1 MNNKFSY
8 EDYEEEKIEDRK
20 EIKEDEKQENK
31 SFYNLNNHEEN
42 STNNSKNMLKSIIL
56 IVVILGLVTTF
67 AVVKFTGNKENN
79 DDDSNTN
86 QSSGTEI
93 EEEEEDITIIDP
105 NSKTRP
111 YAVMINCHNGAL
123 PQAGLQDAYIVYE
136 IMVEGGITRMMALF
150 KDKDV
155 SKIGSVRSARTQYL
169 DYVYEHD
176 AIYVHAGGA
185 KDALNRISS
194 EGISDVDVD
203 GAYGFRDTS
212 LNRSWEHTLFTSTKL
227 LLNGVNAKGFN
238 KTTDTPNLLTYTAS
252 LNLDAFNNTSNATNV
267 SIKYS
272 DYRTSNYTYDDSK
285 KVYLRSM
292 NSTKNIDLV
301 TGEQYEVKNIIV
313 YAVRYSSYTNGSS
326 TQYQKID
333 NVGTGDGYYITEGK
347 AIPITWEKTSHNSQT
362 KYIVK
367 ETGKELV
374 VNDGNTYIQIYPTSG
389 SLTIN

>member
-8 EDYEEEKIEDRK
+8 EDYEDEKINDNK
-20 EIKEDEKQENK
+20 EVKEDKKQEKK
-31 SFYNLNNHEEN
+31 SFYNLNKQDS
-42 STNNSKNMLKSIIL
+42 STNNSKNMIKSIIL
-56 IVVILGLVTTF
+56 IVIILALVTTF

-79 DDDSNTN
+79 DNNNNNNNTN
-86 QSSGTEI
+86 EPTDEEI
-93 EEEEEDITIIDP
+93 EEDIKIIDL

-301 TGEQYEVKNIIV
+301 TNLQYEVKNIIV

>member
-8 EDYEEEKIEDRK
+8 EDYEDEKINDNK
-20 EIKEDEKQENK
+20 EVKEDKKQEKK
-31 SFYNLNNHEEN
+31 SFYNLNKQDS
-42 STNNSKNMLKSIIL
+42 STNNSKNMIKSIIL
-56 IVVILGLVTTF
+56 IVIILALVTTF

-79 DDDSNTN
+79 DNNNNNNNTN
-86 QSSGTEI
+86 EPTDEEI
-93 EEEEEDITIIDP
+93 EKDIKIIDL

-155 SKIGSVRSARTQYL
+155 AKIGSVRSARTQYL

-203 GAYGFRDTS
+203 GTYGFRDTS
-212 LNRSWEHTLFTSTKL
+212 LNRSWEHTLFTSTNL
-227 LLNGVNAKGFN
+227 LLNGVNAKGFT
-238 KTTDTPNLLTYTAS
+238 KTTNTPNLLTYTTS
-252 LNLDAFNNTSNATNV
+252 LDLDVFNNSKNANNI

-272 DYRTSNYTYDDSK
+272 EYRTSNYTYDASK

-301 TGEQYEVKNIIV
+301 TNLQYEVKNIIV
-313 YAVRYSSYTNGSS
+313 YAVKYSSYTNGSS

>member
-8 EDYEEEKIEDRK
+8 EDYEDEKINDNK
-20 EIKEDEKQENK
+20 EVKEDKKQEKK
-31 SFYNLNNHEEN
+31 SFYNLNKQDS
-42 STNNSKNMLKSIIL
+42 STNNSKNMIKSIIL
-56 IVVILGLVTTF
+56 IVIILALVTTF

-79 DDDSNTN
+79 DNNNNNNNTN
-86 QSSGTEI
+86 EPTDEEI
-93 EEEEEDITIIDP
+93 EEDIKIIDL

-203 GAYGFRDTS
+203 GTYGFRDTS

-227 LLNGVNAKGFN
+227 LLNGVNAKGFT
-238 KTTDTPNLLTYTAS
+238 KTTNTPNLLTYTTS
-252 LNLDAFNNTSNATNV
+252 LDLDVFNNSKNANNI

-272 DYRTSNYTYDDSK
+272 EYRTSNYTYDASK

-301 TGEQYEVKNIIV
+301 TNLQYEVKNIIV
-313 YAVRYSSYTNGSS
+313 YAVKYSSYTNGSS

>member
-8 EDYEEEKIEDRK
+8 EDYEDEKINDNK
-20 EIKEDEKQENK
+20 EVKEDKKQEKK
-31 SFYNLNNHEEN
+31 SFYNLNKQDS
-42 STNNSKNMLKSIIL
+42 STNNSKNMIKSIIL
-56 IVVILGLVTTF
+56 IVIILALVTTF

-79 DDDSNTN
+79 DNNNNNNNTN
-86 QSSGTEI
+86 EPTDEEI
-93 EEEEEDITIIDP
+93 EEDIKIIDL

-238 KTTDTPNLLTYTAS
+238 KTTDTPNLLTYTTS
-252 LNLDAFNNTSNATNV
+252 LNLDVFNNSKNANNI

-272 DYRTSNYTYDDSK
+272 DYRTSNYTYDASK

-301 TGEQYEVKNIIV
+301 TNLQYEVKNIIV
-313 YAVRYSSYTNGSS
+313 YAVKYSSYTNGSS

>member
-1 MNNKFSY
+1 MKLKLNFKKNKKPILITICIVALLAITASVLWVSGVFAS
-8 EDYEEEKIEDRK
+8 DNEEKSNNNE
-20 EIKEDEKQENK
+20 EVVPNEPEEKTLQIVDT
-31 SFYNLNNHEEN
+31 N
-42 STNNSKNMLKSIIL
+42 STS
-56 IVVILGLVTTF
+56 
-67 AVVKFTGNKENN
+67 
-79 DDDSNTN
+79 
-86 QSSGTEI
+86 
-93 EEEEEDITIIDP
+93 
-105 NSKTRP
+105 RP

-238 KTTDTPNLLTYTAS
+238 KTSDTPNLLTYTTS

-272 DYRTSNYTYDDSK
+272 DYRTSNYTYDASK